1 MFDKIVWSIGFFNS
15 IVNSCLILD
24 NYDIPITYKNVASI
38 SCDFS
43 ILLYGV
49 IVPVVYYNQIE
60 SWKKRVEVIMRGCFK
75 PKVAPLKDTFGHD
88 LVSHG
93 ACEDTTKYFEMLAK
107 QWK

>member
-60 SWKKRVEVIMRGCFK
+60 SWKKRVEVIMVGN
-75 PKVAPLKDTFGHD
+75 TFCSQMIKFLPARLFQTESGSSKRH
-88 LVSHG
+88 LRTRFGISWG
-93 ACEDTTKYFEMLAK
+93 L
-107 QWK
+107 